1 MKHTSTTHDCM
12 TEYTGNRCIGVER
25 EEKRAV
31 DEPPMGRLAI
41 DAISVCVVDRSHDH
55 CSFRKRLR
63 DVRSVV
69 IKLVIDTSAGLRYDC
84 HNGSDGGH

>member
-1 MKHTSTTHDCM
+1 
-12 TEYTGNRCIGVER
+12 
-25 EEKRAV
+25 
-31 DEPPMGRLAI
+31 MGGLAI

-63 DVRSVV
+63 DMRGVV

-84 HNGSDGGH
+84 HNGSDDGH